1 MSSMTSPVESETG
14 NVYEI
19 CVQSRVSS
27 YTQQQPNDS
36 QEKFDFKLS
45 GNESVKQLKQ
55 LIKEQHILHP
65 EEKMQSLIFRG
76 KVLKDSQTITE
87 VFLNSELR
95 SVFLVLKE
103 SKSLD
108 ISSEKELDNCT
119 ESTVPFENPSIRQNV
134 INSFVG
140 NQAFPLIGF
149 LKDNGEVIFINEAG
163 AQYREMLGVPVAKC
177 RLLNSNVPQQAA
189 AAVPE
194 QRPTETIMQI
204 LTELKAKIPVNFILL
219 TIKMGIFF
227 FLISRKLNL
236 ARRILLGMIMLFA
249 MLYHLNV
256 LKIPTLDSIQN
267 ALSTRNNQTQRI
279 TGKVTDIFKEIANL
293 LIPFF
298 MSAFPNAVQN
308 HT

>member
-1 MSSMTSPVESETG
+1 MSSPIESEIETE

-27 YTQQQPNDS
+27 CIQQQPSDS
-36 QEKFDFKLS
+36 QGKFDFKLL
-45 GNESVKQLKQ
+45 GNESVKRLKQ
-55 LIKEQHILHP
+55 LIKEQHTLHP
-65 EEKMQSLIFRG
+65 EEKRQNLIFRG

-87 VFLNSELR
+87 IFSNSELR

-108 ISSEKELDNCT
+108 ISNENEPNNCI
-119 ESTVPFENPSIRQNV
+119 ESTPPLGNIPIQQNV
-134 INSFVG
+134 VNKFIG

-163 AQYREMLGVPVAKC
+163 AQYREMLRFPIAKC
-177 RLLNSNVPQQAA
+177 RLLNSNVPQQAP

-204 LTELKAKIPVNFILL
+204 LIELKSKIPVNFILL

-236 ARRILLGMIMLFA
+236 ARKILLGIIMLFA
-249 MLYHLNV
+249 MLYHLKV
-256 LKIPTLDSIQN
+256 LKIPTLDSVQN

-293 LIPFF
+293 FIPFF
-298 MSAFPNAVQN
+298 MSIFPNAVQN
-308 HT
+308 HA